1 MPRFQGNDRIAVV
14 TPVTTRHPL
23 RAGVRYQQDRLGE
36 IATSFRLFGFELQ
49 GRCSAFTSWRAR
61 KRDPKTFSLAAHNQE
76 LVLRHMTFG
85 LQQLFQI
92 SLERGLCFNHGIE
105 RLLHLG
111 RQIICI
117 DVLPLQFFPCLSL
130 ADYWNERIEDWTY
143 VSGGPF
149 ASQYGV
155 DGYYV
160 RIGPAAVQGGLCGRV
175 NVTNRWGHSM
185 PAIALIGMEYLH
197 LARLGPTQ
205 PR

>member
-1 MPRFQGNDRIAVV
+1 MLANMSASPSSASRLGTKLEI
-14 TPVTTRHPL
+14 HL
-23 RAGVRYQQDRLGE
+23 GVRGE

-117 DVLPLQFFPCLSL
+117 DVLPLQFFPCHCL
-130 ADYWNERIEDWTY
+130 A
-143 VSGGPF
+143 
-149 ASQYGV
+149 
-155 DGYYV
+155 
-160 RIGPAAVQGGLCGRV
+160 PAWSDEKGIRY
-175 NVTNRWGHSM
+175 SS
-185 PAIALIGMEYLH
+185 
-197 LARLGPTQ
+197 
-205 PR
+205 